1 MGKKQTDVELDVA
14 VAVLFWLKVL
24 NDFKDGKFENA
35 TFNEKYVAFEAVE
48 DTGVSREQYEK
59 CIEYWVKKKVLNRNY
74 FTKELKVSD
83 EGKRLFAELDNQT
96 QNEVNELLK
105 QLGALHTL
113 KEILKFVQ
121 EHYSDI
127 VSTLGVILAIVQ
139 IVLI

>member
-35 TFNEKYVAFEAVE
+35 TFNEKYMAFEAVE
-48 DTGVSREQYEK
+48 DAGVSRKEYED
-59 CIEYWVKKKVLNRNY
+59 CIEYWVKKKVLKRNI
-74 FTKELKVSD
+74 FTRKLKVSD
-83 EGKRLFAELDNQT
+83 KGKRLFAELDNQT

-121 EHYSDI
+121 EHYADI
-127 VSTLGVILAIVQ
+127 ISTLGVILSIVQ
-139 IVLI
+139 IVLN